1 MRFDRLAH
9 ILGEASKD
17 YNSVRVDG
25 DKYYGYVSY
34 GIKIVSDE
42 KTNEIYIYNTAI
54 NGDFY
59 DEVTSEQ
66 YELFLDRGWKCGVYS
81 VSLSNYRRKLDVIQ
95 SKMRDIVNNSRSEK
109 QMQKLREQRDM
120 IMDRYNQLAVKLNQL
135 NYE

>member
-1 MRFDRLAH
+1 MRDDRLKDVF
-9 ILGEASKD
+9 EQASKD
-17 YNSVRVDG
+17 FNSTEVNG
-25 DKYYGYVSY
+25 DSYKGYLSY
-34 GIKIVSDE
+34 GIKIVSDGRT
-42 KTNEIYIYNTAI
+42 KHIYIYNTAI

-59 DEVTSEQ
+59 DEVTAEQ
-66 YELFLDRGWKCGVYS
+66 YELFLNKGWKCGVYTI
-81 VSLSNYRRKLDVIQ
+81 SLSNYRRKLDVIQ